1 MTKQT
6 VGNTSVI
13 VFLGILLCLLLTAL
27 IIIIFS
33 YSFSKYFKSLGDGY
47 ELIMPLSVFFCYLL
61 LFAMSAKKVARRNCA
76 MPGCINSWYYIEQWM
91 KKNMHY
97 P

>member
-27 IIIIFS
+27 IIILFS

-47 ELIMPLSVFFCYLL
+47 ELIMPLSVYFCL
-61 LFAMSAKKVARRNCA
+61 
-76 MPGCINSWYYIEQWM
+76 Q
-91 KKNMHY
+91 
-97 P
+97 

>member
-6 VGNTSVI
+6 VENTSVI

-61 LFAMSAKKVARRNCA
+61 LFAMSAKKSCAKKLCNARL
-76 MPGCINSWYYIEQWM
+76 YKQLVLY
-91 KKNMHY
+91 
-97 P
+97 